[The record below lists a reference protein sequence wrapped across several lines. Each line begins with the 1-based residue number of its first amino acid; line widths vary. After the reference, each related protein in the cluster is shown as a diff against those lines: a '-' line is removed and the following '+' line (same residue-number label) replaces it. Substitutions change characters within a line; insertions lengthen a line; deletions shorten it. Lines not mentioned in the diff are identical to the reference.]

1 MNNIQTT
8 NQNQALAPAKTG
20 IKGVSEFLNSESI
33 KSKFT
38 EILGSKGVGFIS
50 SVLSVVNSTASLA
63 NADQNSIYTAALLAA
78 SLDLPIN
85 QNLGLAYIVPYKS
98 KQPDGTYKQ
107 MAQFQ
112 LGYKG
117 FLQLA
122 QRSGQFK
129 TINSTDVKEGEIV
142 SWDRMS
148 GELTFNWIQDSK
160 ERLSKKTVGYL
171 SYFKLLNGFENS
183 FYMTIEEIEAHAKKY
198 SQNYRQYGT
207 GLWKDEFD
215 GMAKKTV
222 TKLNLSKNAPL
233 SIEMQRAVVSDQAVI
248 KNDNFTKE
256 ETIDVDTQYVDNE
269 EVPIDVEAVN
279 VSKERERVVN
289 HINNAKTIEALEQ
302 CKPAIA
308 EDDLELIIIY
318 EDKLR
323 TLKPKK

>member
-1 MNNIQTT
+1 MSQVQTT
-8 NQNQALAPAKTG
+8 NQNQQVATTG
-20 IKGVSEFLNSESI
+20 VKGLSSFLNSDGV

-38 EILGSKGVGFIS
+38 DILGQKGVGFIS
-50 SVLSVVNSTASLA
+50 SVLSVVSSNTALA

-85 QNLGLAYIVPYKS
+85 QNLGLAYIVPYKT
-98 KQPDGTYKQ
+98 KQTDGTYKQ

-148 GELTFNWIQDSK
+148 GEMTFNWIQDSK
-160 ERLSKKTVGYL
+160 ERLSKKTIGYL

-198 SQNYRQYGT
+198 SQTYKQYGT

-248 KNDNFTKE
+248 KNDNFTKDE
-256 ETIDVDTQYVDNE
+256 GAIEVDAQYVDHE
-269 EVPIDVEAVN
+269 EVPLDVTAV
-279 VSKERERVVN
+279 SETKERERVLK
-289 HINNAKTIEALEQ
+289 HIEKSKSIEELEKCLPGIADDDIETYDLYQAK
-302 CKPAIA
+302 KK
-308 EDDLELIIIY
+308 EL
-318 EDKLR
+318 
-323 TLKPKK
+323 TKK

>member
-1 MNNIQTT
+1 MSDLQKT
-8 NQNQALAPAKTG
+8 NQNQLPSTG
-20 IKGVSEFLNSESI
+20 VKGLSTFLNSDGI

-38 EILGSKGVGFIS
+38 EILGQKGVGFIS
-50 SVLSVVNSTASLA
+50 SVLSVVSSSTALA
-63 NADQNSIYTAALLAA
+63 SADQNSIYTAALLAA

-85 QNLGLAYIVPYKS
+85 QNLGLAYIVPYKTR
-98 KQPDGTYKQ
+98 QPDGTYKQ

-129 TINSTDVKEGEIV
+129 TINSTDVKEGEIL

-198 SQNYRQYGT
+198 SQTYKQYGT

-248 KNDNFTKE
+248 KNDNFVNST
-256 ETIDVDTQYVDNE
+256 ETFDVETEYVDHQ
-269 EVPIDVEAVN
+269 EVPLDVEAVN
-279 VSKERERVVN
+279 EAKQRARIVE
-289 HINNAKTIEALEQ
+289 HIANAKNLDSLEQ
-302 CKPAIA
+302 VRVNVDP
-308 EDDLELIIIY
+308 ETDLDLFTLYDDKAREL
-318 EDKLR
+318 KG
-323 TLKPKK
+323 KK

>member
-1 MNNIQTT
+1 MSQVQTT
-8 NQNQALAPAKTG
+8 NQNQQVATTG
-20 IKGVSEFLNSESI
+20 VKGLSSFLNSDGV

-38 EILGSKGVGFIS
+38 DILGQKGVGFIS
-50 SVLSVVNSTASLA
+50 SVLSVVSSNTALA

-85 QNLGLAYIVPYKS
+85 QNLGLAYIVPYKT

-148 GELTFNWIQDSK
+148 GEMTFNWIQDSK
-160 ERLSKKTVGYL
+160 ERLSKKTIGYL

-198 SQNYRQYGT
+198 SQTYKQYGT

-248 KNDNFTKE
+248 KNDNFTKDE
-256 ETIDVDTQYVDNE
+256 GAIEVDAQYVDHE
-269 EVPIDVEAVN
+269 EVPLDVTAV
-279 VSKERERVVN
+279 SETKERERVLK
-289 HINNAKTIEALEQ
+289 HIEKSKSVEELEKCLPGIADDDIETYDLFQAK
-302 CKPAIA
+302 KK
-308 EDDLELIIIY
+308 EL
-318 EDKLR
+318 
-323 TLKPKK
+323 TKK

>member
-1 MNNIQTT
+1 MSNQVSTT
-8 NQNQALAPAKTG
+8 NNSKAPAV
-20 IKGVSEFLNSESI
+20 GVKALSSFLNSDGI
-33 KSKFT
+33 KNKFT
-38 EILGSKGVGFIS
+38 EILGQKGVGFIS
-50 SVLSVVNSTASLA
+50 SVLSVVSSNQSLA
-63 NADQNSIYTAALLAA
+63 NADQNSVYTAALMAA

-85 QNLGLAYIVPYKS
+85 QNLGLAYIVPYNA
-98 KQPDGTYKQ
+98 KQSDGTYKQ

-148 GELTFNWIQDSK
+148 GEMKFEWIQDSK
-160 ERLSKKTVGYL
+160 ERLNKKTIGYL

-183 FYMTIEEIEAHAKKY
+183 LYMTIEEIDAHAKKY
-198 SQNYRQYGT
+198 SQTYKKYGT

-233 SIEMQRAVVSDQAVI
+233 SIEMQKAVTSDQAVI
-248 KNDNFTKE
+248 KSDSFVHE
-256 ETIDVDTQYVDNE
+256 ETVDVETQYVDNE
-269 EVPIDVEAVN
+269 TVYVDHEEVSARKERDRIVKHIETSTTLEQLKQCVSAIADEDVELYDMYKAKEKSL
-279 VSKERERVVN
+279 SK
-289 HINNAKTIEALEQ
+289 AK
-302 CKPAIA
+302 
-308 EDDLELIIIY
+308 
-318 EDKLR
+318 
-323 TLKPKK
+323 

>member
-1 MNNIQTT
+1 MSQVQTT
-8 NQNQALAPAKTG
+8 NQNQQLAPATG
-20 IKGVSEFLNSESI
+20 VKGLSNFLNSDGI

-38 EILGSKGVGFIS
+38 EILGQKGVGFIS
-50 SVLSVVNSTASLA
+50 SVLSVVSSNASLA

-85 QNLGLAYIVPYKS
+85 QNLGLAYIVPYKT
-98 KQPDGTYKQ
+98 KQSDGTYKQ

-160 ERLSKKTVGYL
+160 ERLSRKTVGYL

-198 SQNYRQYGT
+198 SQTYRQYGT

-248 KNDNFTKE
+248 KNDNFAKE
-256 ETIDVDTQYVDNE
+256 EGVVDVETQYVDHE
-269 EVPIDVEAVN
+269 EVTIDVSAVN
-279 VSKERERVVN
+279 VAKEKERITK
-289 HINNAKTIEALEQ
+289 HIEKSKSIEELEK
-302 CKPAIA
+302 CLPGI
-308 EDDLELIIIY
+308 EDDDIELY
-318 EDKLR
+318 DLFQA
-323 TLKPKK
+323 KKKELTKK